1 MKHTLNKLVNLP
13 QGKLNFT
20 NEQVN
25 LLLDNIG
32 NLNPTVRDD
41 LVYTLFARGFLERA
55 FTHEQEQ
62 TIINTFITEKK
73 LFKDIAKPQ
82 NDNVFLRSFSALLG
96 SVILEKDQETEILTN
111 EQRKQLFAW
120 SIDYLLREKD
130 YRGYVEGKGWA
141 HSIAHGSD
149 FLGAAL
155 SHPKFFEQNQNRLMQ
170 IIPTIFKNMKA
181 PFVDDEEQRLAFAFY
196 QGVKADKIALSSF
209 TELINQSDK
218 ARYQELQKDNL
229 LSWHKLSTWIRLLQN
244 WYFFFDSDKN
254 LQAVLKEKIMNY
266 YTEMGY

>member
-32 NLNPTVRDD
+32 NLNPTIRDD

-73 LFKDIAKPQ
+73 LFKDIDKPQ

-96 SVILEKDQETEILTN
+96 SVILETDQETEILMN

-130 YRGYVEGKGWA
+130 YRGYVESKGWA

-209 TELINQSDK
+209 TELINQSDE

-229 LSWHKLSTWIRLLQN
+229 LTWHKLSTWLRLLQN

-254 LQAVLKEKIMNY
+254 LQAVLKEKITKY
-266 YTEMGY
+266 YTEMGF